1 MLTTCLPL
9 CFPPPPL
16 TLHLNDYVHTA
27 ARSGSSLHVAR
38 DVEGEME
45 GLVEQLREGT
55 PEERGLAAEKL
66 FNKAA
71 EDETA
76 RRKAAA
82 VGVIQPLVSSPAP
95 ALMTAWQRKI
105 CFVVTNSPVDS
116 TLFIADSAACITPD
130 DLP

>member
-1 MLTTCLPL
+1 M
-9 CFPPPPL
+9 
-16 TLHLNDYVHTA
+16 
-27 ARSGSSLHVAR
+27 AR

-95 ALMTAWQRKI
+95 ALMTAWQRKV
-105 CFVVTNSPVDS
+105 CVVVANSPVES
-116 TLFIADSAACITPD
+116 TRGVDSAACINPD
-130 DLP
+130 HLL

>member
-9 CFPPPPL
+9 CSTPPTL
-16 TLHLNDYVHTA
+16 TLHLNEYMHTA

-95 ALMTAWQRKI
+95 AQM
-105 CFVVTNSPVDS
+105 
-116 TLFIADSAACITPD
+116 SA
-130 DLP
+130 